1 MERLHQIARAV
12 ITSTAYTESG
22 HGASV
27 DVTDEEYAIA
37 GVLMN
42 RWEFANKNW
51 YLFAGP
57 VRPGSR
63 PVPVGSYG
71 AGGSNI
77 NSIAENPG
85 QFAVYQKNPDGSISL
100 TPSAQRN
107 LNSAA
112 NSAAVTS
119 LCDDLAWALTEGYSM
134 WGERNDG
141 DPLYLYNGLI
151 LTAFNS
157 LGHAFTK
164 YEQTV
169 GSFGDANTFYGV
181 PESYVSDTIPP
192 PIRRPRP
199 IRPRRRSPPRPPR

>member
-157 LGHAFTK
+157 LGHAFTT